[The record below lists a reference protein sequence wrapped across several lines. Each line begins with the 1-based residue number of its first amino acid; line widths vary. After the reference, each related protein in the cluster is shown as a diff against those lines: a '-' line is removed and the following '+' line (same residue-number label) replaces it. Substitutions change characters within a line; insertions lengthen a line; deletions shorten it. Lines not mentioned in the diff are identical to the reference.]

1 MTMTTTT
8 DEMNGKIVMVTGAT
22 DGIGKESARALAG
35 KGATVI
41 VVSRNPQKCDATV
54 AEIKDQTGN
63 ANVEAMPADLSWQ
76 HDVRELSSRFLDR
89 YPRLDVLLNNAGA
102 IFASR
107 QLSKD
112 GIEMTWALNHL
123 NYFLLTHLLLDAL
136 KAAPAARVV
145 NVSSGAHHMGR
156 INFDDLEG
164 EKRYSGWT
172 AYGNSKLANVMFT
185 YELARR
191 LDGTRVT
198 TNVLHPGS
206 VGTSF
211 GRNNGGVWNAALKLI
226 GRFNLSPADGA
237 KTSIYLASSPD
248 VGGVTGNYFDNCKA
262 VSSSNASYD
271 AAVQKR
277 LWDVSAAMCGV
288 SVSQ

>member
-1 MTMTTTT
+1 
-8 DEMNGKIVMVTGAT
+8 
-22 DGIGKESARALAG
+22 
-35 KGATVI
+35 
-41 VVSRNPQKCDATV
+41 
-54 AEIKDQTGN
+54 
-63 ANVEAMPADLSWQ
+63 
-76 HDVRELSSRFLDR
+76 
-89 YPRLDVLLNNAGA
+89 VLLNNAGA
-102 IFASR
+102 IFSSR

-136 KAAPAARVV
+136 KAAPAGRVV
-145 NVSSGAHHMGR
+145 NVSSGAHQMGR
-156 INFDDLEG
+156 INFDDLQG
-164 EKRYSGWT
+164 EKRYSSWT

-191 LDGTRVT
+191 LGGTQIT
-198 TNVLHPGS
+198 TNVLHPGA
-206 VGTSF
+206 VATGF

-226 GRFNLSPADGA
+226 GRFSLSPADGA

-248 VGGVTGNYFDNCKA
+248 VAGVTGKYFDNSKA

>member
-1 MTMTTTT
+1 MT

-41 VVSRNPQKCDATV
+41 VVSRNPQKCEATV
-54 AEIKDQTGN
+54 AEIKNQTGN

-76 HDVRELSSRFLDR
+76 HDIHELARRFVDR

-107 QLSKD
+107 QVSKD

-136 KAAPAARVV
+136 KAVPAARVV

-156 INFDDLEG
+156 INFDDLQG

-248 VGGVTGNYFDNCKA
+248 IAGVTGKYFDNCKA

-271 AAVQKR
+271 VAVQKR